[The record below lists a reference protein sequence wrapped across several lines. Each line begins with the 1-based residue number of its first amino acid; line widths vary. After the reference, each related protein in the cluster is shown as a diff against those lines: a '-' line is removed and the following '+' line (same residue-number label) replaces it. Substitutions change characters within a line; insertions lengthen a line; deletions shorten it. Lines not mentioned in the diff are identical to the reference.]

1 LYNLATALL
10 VLSGCLLIFL
20 KLDPKGYNSF
30 LANLMGPDK
39 IQWLSF
45 EDACARA
52 AQTKRPLLLVEFD
65 VTKDNAKDAEAELF
79 RDREMSD
86 YVNNNFLPVKVDAS
100 KVFDSSS
107 RLGRLVIRPSA
118 INGHFYMLSVPW
130 NMTDMNFRDV
140 VSSHNPLELGVEDL
154 DSYEGYDYYNDYDLT
169 HRVPRWARGS
179 INRNFH
185 PALAD
190 FDNKDELRQFLS
202 HAKDWHTGVPT
213 RGRLQFV
220 AQSKVDEKLA
230 PGAKPRLLFF
240 VQNVGAQDDAFRGSA
255 FWNKHN
261 ARFINENFEP
271 ILFDIR
277 REKEVCK
284 NNDAFYGLSSGDF
297 LELRRKLGV
306 QSLPSMVVQFGD
318 GRPDAVIAGS
328 ADVSNIERSLK
339 NVLVPAVGVT
349 DKNLSVTS
357 GIYTGSP
364 PRYQRF

>member
-45 EDACARA
+45 EDACSRA
-52 AQTKRPLLLVEFD
+52 GQIKRPLLLVAYD
-65 VTKDNAKDAEAELF
+65 LTKDNAQSAEAELF

-86 YVNNNFLPVKVDAS
+86 YVNNNFLPVRVDTS
-100 KVFDSSS
+100 KVIDNSS
-107 RLGRLVIRPSA
+107 RLGRLVNSNAGTR
-118 INGHFYMLSVPW
+118 GHFYMLSVPW
-130 NMTDMNFRDV
+130 NMTDMNFSDV

-154 DSYEGYDYYNDYDLT
+154 DSYEGYDYYNDYELT
-169 HRVPRWARGS
+169 YRGPRWARGP

-202 HAKDWHTGVPT
+202 RAKDWHAGVPT
-213 RGRLQFV
+213 RGRVQFA
-220 AQSKVDEKLA
+220 AQSKVNEKLA

-240 VQNVGAQDDAFRGSA
+240 VQNVGAQDDAFRGVA

-261 ARFINENFEP
+261 SRFINENFEP

-277 REKEVCK
+277 REKEVNK
-284 NNDAFYGLSSGDF
+284 NNDVFGALSSGDF

-306 QSLPSMVVQFGD
+306 QSLPSMVVQFSD
-318 GRPDAVIAGS
+318 GRPDAVIVGS
-328 ADVSNIERSLK
+328 RDVSNIERSLK

-357 GIYTGSP
+357 GVYPGSP